1 MIPSRVAHSQPEALG
16 DGAKRLS
23 KLILDSWLS
32 KWRSKLQFQGRDDQ
46 APSLEIVARA
56 TL

>member
-1 MIPSRVAHSQPEALG
+1 MALDVAQNG
-16 DGAKRLS
+16 GAS
-23 KLILDSWLS
+23 SS
-32 KWRSKLQFQGRDDQ
+32 FQGRDDQ